1 MSNEGF
7 DPWARGDEELRRRSM
22 ASTFF
27 EGSTSASVT
36 PSLRRAA
43 SAGGQA
49 PTWGFASDASHMFKG
64 ASGSSAGG
72 SSSSDAF
79 FFASQQQQQHQS
91 QPHHLH
97 AAPPLPPPPPH
108 QLYHQQTSLPPPPPQ
123 QQAPQL
129 RQHHSFDSFGAAAP
143 AGRSRSAFGFDLTQ
157 SMGELSLSSAPAP
170 SPGAAA
176 PPAASPTRLYERSS
190 SFGAI
195 GSPTPSTLSSSSP
208 WGFDSDRLRDQM
220 NQQMAALYRSSGGG
234 PADSEA
240 ARQPLAPSGEALL
253 SLLHNGSSAA
263 SPTNGRPELRH
274 LDVSSPLSRFGA
286 FSGHDMALSAPPMR
300 SSSSSSLHHQPPAPP
315 PPLPPSSGVFDFRS
329 ADDDALRGLH
339 FQHQHQHQ
347 PHHLHREFPMQS
359 PPPMHHQHHAQQQ
372 TPPRSA
378 RHFREPGFLEVPRP
392 PRSFNGFDAAARREQ
407 PSPLYHQDMRH
418 AMGAAFSMMPSAGGG
433 GGGHSTAVVSPDVTK
448 PNDTIK
454 VQVSLLTD
462 ECRPG
467 RVLLIGLFRIG
478 QPTNEKPIFVK
489 QVLFEN
495 KISRQ
500 ARQWNTRITFRA
512 PRSPGEFEFR
522 IFEELKPRPSHGS
535 GSRTPGGGSSRDVS
549 MDYSH
554 FIEFLRSI
562 TEKFRQNRLKR
573 DTGGILSNL
582 LAFMRL
588 IDQIETVFLHGEALL
603 EDFID
608 DLLGLVSLDDD
619 EMARFPATDTIPNP
633 METFHGT
640 IRNVLNAVECNA
652 CLHEFVSPLCWQQ
665 ISYFQRHRYDAVS
678 GLYFANDDAK
688 AAYWQRQFGF
698 TPPQRLER
706 AETDSGDS
714 ASPAAASKV
723 LTSSFVTDE
732 LSQWMLQQAD
742 ALIPDRTAFRQQRQS
757 IVSVVFNEVVCHLD
771 VAELV
776 DVSSLEN
783 VPSSG
788 RIVPDLDVF
797 GSSANDFGTWESDM
811 DMCLVLPTDVV
822 SRLSVDDKRRVLSKA
837 VSLLEARP
845 DLFTDIDTSRLTARI
860 PIVIFRMRESGV
872 ECDLCVENQL
882 AQRNTSLLRAYA
894 NADDRV
900 RVLAYVLK
908 QFVKR
913 RRMNCAAESTL
924 STYGYLL
931 MLIHFLQRQ
940 DPPIV
945 PVLQTLHPTWK
956 GDYGCACSLSDGR
969 SSCPPR
975 SPDCCLTERE
985 ALRNTTMPSVLA
997 RAPGGAVA
1005 PLPMPD
1011 ALGSTPDGASSNP
1024 ANGQVETYFF
1034 DPFGDSDPSEKLQVL
1049 HNAGAR
1055 NEATVGE
1062 LFVRF
1067 LEFYGL
1073 VFDASRSV
1081 VTVRM
1086 GRELAKSEKK
1096 TLHQWKLHSRLSIED
1111 PFETSYDVAHV
1122 LKGTRDKYIR
1132 QQFVRAF
1139 ALLVDAASS
1148 RQDEAASSDSRK
1160 DVEAVMAEVME
1171 PVNELP
1177 FHLHKEPGHHGPQ
1190 VQSPHA
1196 NGAHLMRRL
1205 SAGTG
1210 LFDGFDLA
1218 LPGTPPL
1225 PSLSGLFVDS

>member
-7 DPWARGDEELRRRSM
+7 DPWSRGDEELRRRSM

-27 EGSTSASVT
+27 EGSTSASASVSAA

-43 SAGGQA
+43 SAGGHA
-49 PTWGFASDASHMFKG
+49 STWGFASDPVFKG
-64 ASGSSAGG
+64 SV
-72 SSSSDAF
+72 SSSSSSSADAF
-79 FFASQQQQQHQS
+79 FYQPQSQQHQT
-91 QPHHLH
+91 QQQLHHQQQHLH

-108 QLYHQQTSLPPPPPQ
+108 QLYHQQTSLPPPPPP

-129 RQHHSFDSFGAAAP
+129 RQHHSFDSFGASSSSAAAA
-143 AGRSRSAFGFDLTQ
+143 AGAPRSRSAFGFDLSQ
-157 SMGELSLSSAPAP
+157 SMGDLSLSSAAPAS
-170 SPGAAA
+170 SPGVGSSGGVA

-220 NQQMAALYRSSGGG
+220 NQQMAALYRSSPPPPIGN
-234 PADSEA
+234 DSSD
-240 ARQPLAPSGEALL
+240 ARQPLAASGEALL
-253 SLLHNGSSAA
+253 SLLHNGNGSSSAT
-263 SPTNGRPELRH
+263 SPTQMQMDMRQRLNNGGRPELRH
-274 LDVSSPLSRFGA
+274 LDVSSPLSGFGA
-286 FSGHDMALSAPPMR
+286 FSGDMSLAPMR
-300 SSSSSSLHHQPPAPP
+300 STSAPTHQAPAPP
-315 PPLPPSSGVFDFRS
+315 PPLPPSSGGNSGGGMFDFR
-329 ADDDALRGLH
+329 ADDDTLRGLH
-339 FQHQHQHQ
+339 FQQQQ
-347 PHHLHREFPMQS
+347 LHRREFPMQS
-359 PPPMHHQHHAQQQ
+359 PPPMHHQHQHQHHLLHPHQQHQHQLQHQHLQQQQQQQQ

-378 RHFREPGFLEVPRP
+378 RHFRDAGFLDVPRP

-407 PSPLYHQDMRH
+407 PSPHYHQDMRH
-418 AMGAAFSMMPSAGGG
+418 AMGGAFAMMPPSSSSSSSMG

-522 IFEELKPRPSHGS
+522 IFEELKPRPAHGS
-535 GSRTPGGGSSRDVS
+535 GSRTPGGSNSSSSRGIGDDSSEMASSSSSGSGFYSNATIVRSNRLKVS

-608 DLLGLVSLDDD
+608 DLLALVSLDDD

-665 ISYFQRHRYDAVS
+665 IAYFQRHRYDAVS

-698 TPPQRLER
+698 TPPQRLETR
-706 AETDSGDS
+706 DVPDANADANDGERS
-714 ASPAAASKV
+714 APTTTGASTI
-723 LTSSFVTDE
+723 LTSKFVTEE
-732 LSQWMLQQAD
+732 LTQWMLQQAD

-776 DVSSLEN
+776 DVSALDLATATTGTG
-783 VPSSG
+783 G

-811 DMCLVLPTDVV
+811 DMCLVLPTEVV

-940 DPPIV
+940 DPPVV

-956 GDYGCACSLSDGR
+956 GDYGCACSLSSGR
-969 SSCPPR
+969 ASCPPR

-997 RAPGGAVA
+997 RAPGGGVAA
-1005 PLPMPD
+1005 PLSVPD
-1011 ALGSTPDGASSNP
+1011 AIASDANAATSQQQQWSNEWT
-1024 ANGQVETYFF
+1024 GR
-1034 DPFGDSDPSEKLQVL
+1034 DVL
-1049 HNAGAR
+1049 
-1055 NEATVGE
+1055 
-1062 LFVRF
+1062 L
-1067 LEFYGL
+1067 
-1073 VFDASRSV
+1073 RS
-1081 VTVRM
+1081 
-1086 GRELAKSEKK
+1086 
-1096 TLHQWKLHSRLSIED
+1096 IC
-1111 PFETSYDVAHV
+1111 
-1122 LKGTRDKYIR
+1122 
-1132 QQFVRAF
+1132 
-1139 ALLVDAASS
+1139 
-1148 RQDEAASSDSRK
+1148 
-1160 DVEAVMAEVME
+1160 
-1171 PVNELP
+1171 
-1177 FHLHKEPGHHGPQ
+1177 
-1190 VQSPHA
+1190 
-1196 NGAHLMRRL
+1196 RR
-1205 SAGTG
+1205 
-1210 LFDGFDLA
+1210 
-1218 LPGTPPL
+1218 
-1225 PSLSGLFVDS
+1225 